1 MTAVRSKRKPFVL
14 GLALGLA
21 LGIALCA
28 VLYFAVLQSPP
39 ERGLLH
45 QFQPGEMLRFDGV
58 TLPVLSLLED
68 SAHLV
73 ACLDKEDPDCP
84 QLLQQ
89 LEPAM
94 GNDPAAL
101 PHMLLLWA
109 GEPPAALTLQQ
120 SKFSVSR
127 PVAQRG
133 KAEHA
138 FFVVD
143 SQYRILHQTQDLQA
157 ALKYLA
163 QPGG

>member
-1 MTAVRSKRKPFVL
+1 MTAVHSRRKPFVL

-21 LGIALCA
+21 LGVALCA
-28 VLYFAVLQSPP
+28 VLYFAVLQPP
-39 ERGLLH
+39 QERSLLQ
-45 QFQPGEMLRFDGV
+45 QFQPGETLHFDGV

-73 ACLDKEDPDCP
+73 ACLDREDPDCP

-94 GNDPAAL
+94 GEDPAAL
-101 PHMLLLWA
+101 PHMLILWA
-109 GEPPAALTLQQ
+109 GDPPANLSLRQ
-120 SKFSVSR
+120 SAFSVSR

-133 KAEHA
+133 RVEHA

-143 SQYRILHQTQDLQA
+143 SQYRILHQTREMQE
-157 ALKYLA
+157 ALGHLA